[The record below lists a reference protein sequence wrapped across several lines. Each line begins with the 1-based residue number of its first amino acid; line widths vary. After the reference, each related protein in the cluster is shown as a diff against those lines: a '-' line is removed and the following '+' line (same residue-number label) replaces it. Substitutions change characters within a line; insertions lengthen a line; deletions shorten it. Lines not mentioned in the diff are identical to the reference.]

1 MAINIPGSSNTQT
14 IVKTPEQTIQE
25 QLKQATP
32 EAPEGPVTPPASRQT
47 SIFADLN
54 DTVETMPEG
63 EGEAPPS
70 SPVQEMPVEEQPNVE
85 LQQQIME
92 APDLFE
98 RQRIGLEEQAQGID
112 TRRYRPLMRKK
123 EVLTE
128 DGGLFDRA
136 TNFTETILSGEVSPS
151 GVFHPKPLDRGQIR
165 PETSLGSLG
174 QIINKL
180 GAVQDNVVAPDFLTM
195 TSIVTENQIA
205 DLVLGADR
213 EINQSLEAGLTDEQQ
228 MFEFN
233 PFSETTTSGIEPNR
247 SVKKAQGNAKLGM
260 AIADEWQ
267 RFTGVQ
273 AEPLS
278 RQEAETLGDAVK
290 ELYYEVNK
298 GSDSS
303 PLIKREIDSDG
314 MVNFVVTPLGN
325 QMFRSSDHMR
335 KMMFPKEHVRPL
347 DQSRYEKS
355 REVKKKVRYSGQKK
369 TDVPLKSET
378 LLKAKEHLESIGHM
392 VDSRRL
398 KILWSTLLPALS
410 GDPNIPLPIL
420 EMVTEIHSM
429 GPSKIKEFEA
439 KAKLATVNNEK
450 YDPVANMAELQRSIA
465 QSAYGIAKE
474 RQGVKYLTYFIQAY
488 NGRLTPE
495 QTHFNPTT
503 SKQVRF
509 VTVNPSPVIFK
520 AGANSRQEQNLI
532 QMYAMMLV
540 KDADALLPE
549 GRRDAYIRNESR
561 LAAMG
566 NRLKE
571 ALTMTDAESE
581 AISQAIENGIAINDP
596 NFPKLNGLGLDPK
609 KDSDLIQMIKDKGED
624 GPAFIDGLI
633 DVANYV
639 DAKKDNTQFRT
650 HFNAYIDGKTNGIA
664 SNAMQLGNKELAFRV
679 GVLRSEGSLYAID
692 NDMDI
697 RADLAQQLSQAL
709 VDDGFPDGLAET
721 VNPSNMALLHDIAY
735 EVFNYKPLNKKT
747 TMTYGYG
754 KEIDNFRGDMI
765 EALTLLITDP
775 SLTKNH
781 KDTGLIDKIEV
792 LAQTSLKEEGKSIEE
807 GIVDQLFPMYSD
819 KLAHIMTKEGAAA
832 RLMMHG
838 ASLFHVMMDELFEIK
853 SPIGLAL
860 RYGGMESLG
869 ADVDKST
876 EYAITSEGERRKVR
890 AFHYES
896 RASSAAIRSTA
907 QGAYIGGYAF
917 GGSIPGPVQS
927 IDAATVALSLTG
939 QSWDNLNKASNGNPY
954 VHTIYDAFKLDA
966 NGYDVALRDI
976 NNAWLRASMEWSYLE
991 ETRDAMNRSLKNFD
1005 QKIKSLP
1012 DAPISIGMDS
1022 PFRKIGQLLNQEEGE
1037 SGMYRKELW
1046 KLLKRMGGGR
1056 IDANDAVDKFNR
1068 SLEAAGISRNDS
1080 PKELTPRQIHKVVK
1094 ELMAVT
1100 QYQSRLDN
1108 IINYTNKKKQEL
1120 MKEIK
1125 ARGEDIYQYYTH

>member
-1 MAINIPGSSNTQT
+1 MAKVNIPGSQASS
-14 IVKTPEQTIQE
+14 ILETPEQTIQD
-25 QLKQATP
+25 QLRQATP
-32 EAPEGPVTPPASRQT
+32 EAPQGPVTPPASPQV
-47 SIFADLN
+47 SIFDGLK
-54 DTVETMPEG
+54 DELETTEQVAEG
-63 EGEAPPS
+63 ETLGPS
-70 SPVQEMPVEEQPNVE
+70 PIQEMPVEEQPNVE

-98 RQRIGLEEQAQGID
+98 RQQLGLEEQAQGID
-112 TRRYRPLMRKK
+112 TRRYRPIMRKK

-151 GVFHPKPLDRGQIR
+151 GIFHPKPLDRGQVL
-165 PETSLGSLG
+165 PETKLGNLG
-174 QIINKL
+174 GIINKL
-180 GAVQDNVVAPDFLTM
+180 GAVQDNTVAPDFLTM

-233 PFSETTTSGIEPNR
+233 PFSETTASGMEPNR

-298 GSDSS
+298 GSESS
-303 PLIKREIDSDG
+303 PLIKRELDSDG

-347 DQSRYEKS
+347 DQPRSSKD
-355 REVKKKVRYSGQKK
+355 KVRYSGQKK

-420 EMVTEIHSM
+420 EMVTEIHNM

-474 RQGVKYLTYFIQAY
+474 RSGVKYLTYFIQAY

-509 VTVNPSPVIFK
+509 VTVNPAPVIFK
-520 AGANSRQEQNLI
+520 AGTNSRQEQNII

-549 GRRDAYIRNESR
+549 GRRDAYIRNEAR

-571 ALTMTDAESE
+571 ALAMTDAESE

-596 NFPKLNGLGLDPK
+596 NFPKLNGLGLDPVA
-609 KDSDLIQMIKDKGED
+609 DAQLIQMIKDKGED

-639 DAKKDNTQFRT
+639 DAKNNKSQFKT

-692 NDMDI
+692 NDVDI

-709 VDDGFPDGLAET
+709 VEDGLPDGLAET

-735 EVFNYKPLNKKT
+735 EIFNYKPLNKKT

-754 KEIDNFRGDMI
+754 KEIDNFRGDMV
-765 EALTLLITDP
+765 EALILLGGNEN
-775 SLTKNH
+775 LTKNH
-781 KDTGLIDKIEV
+781 RDGSLQSKLDV
-792 LAQTSLKEEGKSIEE
+792 LSNTSLKQDGMSIEQS
-807 GIVDQLFPMYSD
+807 IVDQLFPMYSD

-869 ADVDKST
+869 ASEAQAT
-876 EYAITSEGERRKVR
+876 EYAITSEGERRGVK
-890 AFHYES
+890 AYHYES
-896 RASSAAIRSTA
+896 RATSSAVRDT
-907 QGAYIGGYAF
+907 QKGPYIGGYAF

-939 QSWDNLNKASNGNPY
+939 QAWDNLNKASNGNPY

-991 ETRDAMNRSLKNFD
+991 ETRDAMNRSLNNFNK
-1005 QKIKSLP
+1005 KIRSLP
-1012 DAPISIGMDS
+1012 DTPISIGMDS
-1022 PFRKIGQLLNQEEGE
+1022 PYRKIGQLLNQEEGE

-1056 IDANDAVDKFNR
+1056 IDANDALDKFNR
-1068 SLEAAGISRNDS
+1068 SLEAAGISRNGSPTELS
-1080 PKELTPRQIHKVVK
+1080 PKQIHKVVK

-1100 QYQSRLDN
+1100 QYQSRLDT

-1120 MKEIK
+1120 MREIK
-1125 ARGEDIYQYYTH
+1125 TRGEEIYQYYTH

>member
-1 MAINIPGSSNTQT
+1 MAKVNIPGSQT
-14 IVKTPEQTIQE
+14 TSILDTPEQTIQE

-47 SIFADLN
+47 NVSIFDGLK
-54 DTVETMPEG
+54 DEVEQIAEEETS
-63 EGEAPPS
+63 AA

-85 LQQQIME
+85 LQQQIMD

-98 RQRIGLEEQAQGID
+98 RQRMGIEEQALGID
-112 TRRYRPLMRKK
+112 TRRYNPQMRRAQ
-123 EVLTE
+123 VLNE

-136 TNFTETILSGEVSPS
+136 NQFTETILSGEVAPS
-151 GVFHPKPLDRGQIR
+151 GVFHPKPLDRGQVL
-165 PETSLGSLG
+165 PETKLGNLG
-174 QIINKL
+174 GIINKL
-180 GAVQDNVVAPDFLTM
+180 GAVQDNAVAPDFLTM

-213 EINQSLEAGLTDEQQ
+213 EINQIMEAGITDEQQ

-233 PFSETTTSGIEPNR
+233 PFSETTTSDMEPNR
-247 SVKKAQGNAKLGM
+247 TIKKAQGNAKLGM
-260 AIADEWQ
+260 AIAEEWQ

-290 ELYYEVNK
+290 ELYYEINK
-298 GSDSS
+298 GDDSA
-303 PLIKREIDSDG
+303 PLIKRELDSDG
-314 MVNFVVTPLGN
+314 LINFVVTPLGN
-325 QMFRSSDHMR
+325 QMLRSSDQMR

-347 DQSRYEKS
+347 DQPRSNKD
-355 REVKKKVRYSGQKK
+355 KVRYSGQKK
-369 TDVPLKSET
+369 TDVPLKSQT
-378 LLKAKEHLESIGHM
+378 LLDAKEHLESIGHM

-410 GDPNIPLPIL
+410 GDQNIPQNIF

-429 GPSKIKEFEA
+429 GPSKYKEFQA
-439 KAKLATVNNEK
+439 KAQLATADNKK
-450 YDPVANMAELQRSIA
+450 YDPDANMIDLQRTIA

-474 RQGVKYLTYFIQAY
+474 RNGVKYLTYFIQAY

-495 QTHFNPTT
+495 QTHFNPTS

-509 VTVNPSPVIFK
+509 VTVNPEPVIFK
-520 AGANSRQEQNLI
+520 AGGNSRQENNLI

-549 GRRDAYIRNESR
+549 GRRDAYIRNEAR

-571 ALTMTDAESE
+571 ALTMSDAESE

-596 NFPKLNGLGLDPK
+596 NFPKLSGLNLDPVA
-609 KDSDLIQMIKDKGED
+609 DAELIQMIKDKKED

-639 DAKKDNTQFRT
+639 DAKNNNAQFRT

-679 GVLRSEGSLYAID
+679 GVLRSKGSLYAID
-692 NDMDI
+692 NDVDI
-697 RADLAQQLSQAL
+697 RADLADQLTKAL
-709 VDDGFPDGLAET
+709 ENDGIPDSVAAIIGE
-721 VNPSNMALLHDIAY
+721 NNMPLLHDVAY
-735 EVFNYKPLNKKT
+735 ELYNYKALNKET

-754 KEIDNFRGDMI
+754 KEIDNFKGTMI
-765 EALTLLITDP
+765 QALTRLKTDA
-775 SLTKNH
+775 SLTKRH
-781 KDTGLIDKIEV
+781 KDIGIAEKIEV
-792 LAQTSLKEEGKSIEE
+792 LSAAGLKEDGISIEE
-807 GIVDQLFPMYSD
+807 SIVDKLFPVYSD
-819 KLAHIMTKEGAAA
+819 KLAQIMTKDGAEA
-832 RLMMHG
+832 RLMMQG

-869 ADVDKST
+869 ASEAEAT
-876 EYAITSEGERRKVR
+876 EYAITSEGERRGVK
-890 AFHYES
+890 AYHYES
-896 RASSAAIRSTA
+896 RATSAAVRDT
-907 QGAYIGGYAF
+907 QKGAYIGGYAF

-939 QSWDNLNKASNGNPY
+939 SAWDNLNKASNNRPY

-976 NNAWLRASMEWSYLE
+976 NNSWLRASMEWSYLK
-991 ETRDAMNRSLKNFD
+991 ETQDALQRSFKNFD
-1005 QKIKSLP
+1005 KKMKELP
-1012 DAPISIGMDS
+1012 QNTPISIGMDS
-1022 PFRKIGQLLNQEEGE
+1022 PYRKIGELLELHQGKNKT
-1037 SGMYRKELW
+1037 YRKELF
-1046 KLLKRMGGGR
+1046 KLFKRMSGK
-1056 IDANDAVDKFNR
+1056 DADVEPMMERFER
-1068 SLEAAGISRNDS
+1068 SLEGAGISRNSS
-1080 PKELTPRQIHKVVK
+1080 PTELTPAQINKVVR
-1094 ELMAVT
+1094 EMAAILN
-1100 QYQSRLDN
+1100 YKNRLDSMIAKTEKN
-1108 IINYTNKKKQEL
+1108 KAELKKEIING
-1120 MKEIK
+1120 
-1125 ARGEDIYQYYTH
+1125 GEAIYQYYTH